1 MNNESYSLNSLSKKE
16 IAIIL
21 ESLLFS
27 SSTDVC
33 ADWYKENV
41 LLALEVAQKIRRSFP
56 EIVLENIYL
65 YENKEYGF
73 HDEHSNE
80 IKKYFP
86 EITKDLKLEKH
97 ISDSI

>member
-1 MNNESYSLNSLSKKE
+1 MNNQTYSLNSLSKKE
-16 IAIIL
+16 VAIIL

-41 LLALEVAQKIRRSFP
+41 LLALEVAQKIRKWFP
-56 EIVLENIYL
+56 EIILENVYL
-65 YENKEYGF
+65 YENKDSEF

-80 IKKYFP
+80 IKKFFP
-86 EITKDLKLEKH
+86 EIIKDLKIEKH
-97 ISDSI
+97 IVNDI

>member
-33 ADWYKENV
+33 ADWYKEDT
-41 LLALEVAQKIRRSFP
+41 LLAFEVAQKIRKWFP
-56 EIVLENIYL
+56 EIILENINL
-65 YENKEYGF
+65 YESKECEF

-80 IKKYFP
+80 IKKIFP
-86 EITKDLKLEKH
+86 DIIKEAPVK
-97 ISDSI
+97 

>member
-1 MNNESYSLNSLSKKE
+1 MNNQSYSLNSLSKKE

-41 LLALEVAQKIRRSFP
+41 LLAFEVAQKIRKCFP
-56 EIVLENIYL
+56 EIVLENVYL
-65 YENKEYGF
+65 YESKDTEF

-86 EITKDLKLEKH
+86 EITKDLKMEKH
-97 ISDSI
+97 ITSDI